1 MAIRIKVMVIESEDD
16 MDISNNKGR
25 ACFETC
31 GYIINMLG
39 SMFVS
44 SAADSWELHSTSAD
58 FAIEDG

>member
-1 MAIRIKVMVIESEDD
+1 MAIIRIKVMVIEDD
-16 MDISNNKGR
+16 ADISNNKGR